1 MADDETQQF
10 YYVDD
15 PNLVDAPGYFSQQQL
30 TGFGYNR
37 YNIRQHFLSATG
49 LFQLPTAGPVGTPAR
64 IVRLHAPTS
73 MKIITWVVEM
83 ECEIGQKPV
92 LPHWDTGDVNEVFVK
107 GEVEVDSPNIR
118 ANGQIFHWRAKGEYH
133 YVSALAGR
141 EAITGGAAPSI
152 SLPPAA
158 FDLNYGDF
166 SRDFLRAATSGLN
179 AFNGI
184 VFDDKLI

>member
-1 MADDETQQF
+1 MSEQF
-10 YYVDD
+10 YFVDD
-15 PNLVDAPGYFSQQQL
+15 PNLVENRGYFSSQQSI
-30 TGFGYNR
+30 GEGYNR
-37 YNIRQHFLSATG
+37 YNIRQHFLSNTG

-73 MKIITWVVEM
+73 IKVITWVVEM
-83 ECEIGQKPV
+83 DCPVGQKPV
-92 LPHWDTGDVNEVFVK
+92 LPHWDTGDVNEVFIRGQV
-107 GEVEVDSPNIR
+107 VLDSPNIR
-118 ANGQIFHWRAKGEYH
+118 ANGEMFLWRATGEYH

-184 VFDDKLI
+184 VFDDKLV